1 MPPGVSGKWSK
12 SDRQDRT
19 CFIDP
24 WRFGRR
30 VPGWNAAP
38 CEKAVPMLAA
48 RQYAFGARIPVRCNI
63 GFKRP
68 VRRRD
73 TASDA
78 VSTRRI
84 PSPLR
89 GPVSDQG
96 PERDHATPE
105 QAMKPRKPQLRLTP
119 PERHNH
125 EAIRAAPQ
133 AVMQKHLEFGVI
145 KGKGAEPYPISEER
159 ARCTLS
165 GRSRVAYCCADS
177 PSPALSAPLSCCRGA
192 LRPLLLRCTTQRLRI
207 RIIRRRTRGPCR
219 KLFHGHLGR

>member
-1 MPPGVSGKWSK
+1 MPPAVPGEWSK
-12 SDRQDRT
+12 SDGQDRT

-30 VPGWNAAP
+30 VPEWNAAP

-48 RQYAFGARIPVRCNI
+48 RRYAFGARIPVRCNV

-73 TASDA
+73 TDSDA

-96 PERDHATPE
+96 PERDHATPV

-125 EAIRAAPQ
+125 EAFRAAPQ
-133 AVMQKHLEFGVI
+133 AVMQKRLEFGVI
-145 KGKGAEPYPISEER
+145 KGKGALPHLISEER

-165 GRSRVAYCCADS
+165 GRSRVACCCADS
-177 PSPALSAPLSCCRGA
+177 PSPALSAPPSCCR
-192 LRPLLLRCTTQRLRI
+192 RVPMPSPRRCRAQRLHI
-207 RIIRRRTRGPCR
+207 RIIQRGTSAPCR
-219 KLFHGHLGR
+219 KPPHGRQ